1 MSEVP
6 ELEAHKQGK
15 DVLLTFQKDV
25 SFVLSD
31 ASDYYS
37 EAIILGKAA
46 NILQRHMLNHKS
58 KFCGTYHEGCIQQ
71 AIPPTLLQFVA
82 MLEHG
87 ADIESQLRF
96 GASKTDVAI
105 AQLLQYNSHAKY
117 KEGAPTHRHSK
128 DRERPLSLSTS
139 GCLSTHKPDKEHWWK
154 SLMSMASVFHMT
166 ECLRYLHS

>member
-1 MSEVP
+1 M
-6 ELEAHKQGK
+6 
-15 DVLLTFQKDV
+15 
-25 SFVLSD
+25 SD

-37 EAIILGKAA
+37 EAISLGKAA
-46 NILQRHMLNHKS
+46 NILRRHMLNHKS

-71 AIPPTLLQFVA
+71 AIPPTGLQFVA

-87 ADIESQLRF
+87 ADIKSQLRF
-96 GASKTDVAI
+96 GADVAI

-128 DRERPLSLSTS
+128 DRETPFLCTS

-154 SLMSMASVFHMT
+154 SLMSTAS